1 MARVEARLEEMKIML
16 PEPVKTPPGARV
28 PFAWVQVRGDRAY
41 ASGHAALN
49 EDGLPA
55 GPFGKVGAE
64 VSPEEAYVAAR
75 GAGIAI
81 LSTLKRELGDLDRV
95 SAWLMVTGLIN
106 AAPDFGGHTNV
117 INGFS
122 ELILD
127 LYGPEAGLHARAA
140 PGVASLPFGLSVI
153 VMAEVEIDG

>member
-1 MARVEARLEEMKIML
+1 MARVEAKLEEMKIVL
-16 PEPVKTPPGARV
+16 PGPVKAPPGAHV
-28 PFAWVQVRGDRAY
+28 PFAWVRVRGDRAY

-49 EDGLPA
+49 EDGSPA

-64 VSPEEAYVAAR
+64 VSPEEACVAAR
-75 GAGIAI
+75 GTGIAI

-106 AAPDFGGHTNV
+106 AASDFGGHTNV

-140 PGVASLPFGLSVI
+140 PGVASLPFGLSV
-153 VMAEVEIDG
+153 MAEVEIDG